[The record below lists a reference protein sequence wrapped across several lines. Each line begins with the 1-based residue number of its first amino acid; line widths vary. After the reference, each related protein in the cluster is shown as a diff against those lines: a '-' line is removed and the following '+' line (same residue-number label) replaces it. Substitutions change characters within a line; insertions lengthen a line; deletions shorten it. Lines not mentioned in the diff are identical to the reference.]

1 MTLYRAFSKLQIAK
15 IFSVNRST
23 VYSWEVRGCPVRQP
37 GRNGRPAKMDFEEVL
52 EWYLDDEDARGTSE
66 EGLKLLEKAI
76 RERKAKC
83 YG

>member
-1 MTLYRAFSKLQIAK
+1 
-15 IFSVNRST
+15 
-23 VYSWEVRGCPVRQP
+23 
-37 GRNGRPAKMDFEEVL
+37 MDFEEVL